1 MTVTE
6 PGRAEVLGWMARTG
20 GGPAE
25 AVEHFFPGIS
35 PEDKERMRS
44 RFKQWSARDRKR
56 AENGPAPAPSPQGA
70 QQRAPALARP
80 APRLDLARMAP
91 LERLEWQVSELG
103 ADLELARQLGD
114 YRTALQID
122 AQLAERAAELDATRA
137 RQAKVLRLDRTAGSV
152 AAELKKKAAAIELR
166 AEMERRR
173 LERAA
178 KAAEQQQAK
187 ERSL

>member
-1 MTVTE
+1 MSVTGE
-6 PGRAEVLGWMARTG
+6 PEREEVLGWIRRTG
-20 GGPAE
+20 GTAAD

-35 PEDKERMRS
+35 PESKVRL
-44 RFKQWSARDRKR
+44 SARYRKWIER
-56 AENGPAPAPSPQGA
+56 AKASPAPNATPSPQGA

-91 LERLEWQVSELG
+91 LDRLEWQVSELG
-103 ADLELARQLGD
+103 ADLELARQVGD

-152 AAELKKKAAAIELR
+152 AAELKKKAAAIEIR
-166 AEMERRR
+166 AEMERRKA
-173 LERAA
+173 ERAA